1 MLPSIFTEPKA
12 ILAPLCY
19 NISMRSKVFVFINKV
34 IQDMQILNAHIDS
47 SIENILV
54 SVHIV
59 IFWSF
64 NCRLFKNLHY
74 FIARTLI
81 LFINVLLSIYR
92 ELKCFFL
99 FWMHELQIFVRIY
112 FWYYLLW
119 LFALI
124 IYNNNGI
131 IFTIVG
137 FKFLESSL
145 KRQ

>member
-1 MLPSIFTEPKA
+1 
-12 ILAPLCY
+12 
-19 NISMRSKVFVFINKV
+19 
-34 IQDMQILNAHIDS
+34 MQILNAHIDS

-59 IFWSF
+59 ILWSF